1 MIFKDI
7 LNEVLSLRSDIREFK
22 DELRKLHAET
32 QVLWHEIQEIRS
44 DTKAALDALSDA
56 IADSG
61 SGFRLDDKLM
71 QEGIANL
78 LAFDGTPQKGS
89 GEN

>member
-1 MIFKDI
+1 MIFKEI
-7 LNEVLSLRSDIREFK
+7 LNEVQSLRSDIREFK

-32 QVLWHEIQEIRS
+32 QVLWREVQEIRS

-61 SGFRLDDKLM
+61 NGFRLDDKLM

-78 LAFDGTPQKGS
+78 LSYDGTSQKG
-89 GEN
+89 GGI